1 MTKAHDRFRILLVD
15 PDDLLA
21 ADADALAHPEIEFI
35 SSPIAAASALPAG
48 ACDVMVMS
56 IDAPAALDLLAT
68 ICARGAPP
76 VIALAGR
83 GWPGRPL
90 EFVLTLAELR
100 GAALGL
106 PKPIDALEL
115 ALAAAEIIART
126 RPQDARPSLV
136 RGLQR
141 KLAG

>member
-21 ADADALAHPEIEFI
+21 ADADALAHPEIEFL
-35 SSPIAAASALPAG
+35 SSPIAAASALPAD

-76 VIALAGR
+76 PSRSRAGD
-83 GWPGRPL
+83 GP
-90 EFVLTLAELR
+90 A
-100 GAALGL
+100 
-106 PKPIDALEL
+106 
-115 ALAAAEIIART
+115 
-126 RPQDARPSLV
+126 V
-136 RGLQR
+136 RWNSS
-141 KLAG
+141 